1 MNTFK
6 LVKPLFKPG
15 LILTY
20 KKDQLPILT
29 HWKMMAEGEYVLG
42 LEPGN
47 CHVEERL
54 KEKEVF
60 KTLHYLQLGEIKQA
74 GLEFE
79 VKLY

>member
-15 LILTY
+15 LILTH
-20 KKDQLPILT
+20 KKGQLPILT

-42 LEPGN
+42 FEPGN
-47 CHVEERL
+47 CHVEGRL

-60 KTLHYLQLGEIKQA
+60 KTLQYLQSGEIKQA